1 MTLVPTDKRLASG
14 VVLTALGFLLML
26 GSILAP
32 AASGWSEGSGK
43 GHATHK
49 GKTPPTAA
57 GSAVTQGHGANHSGA
72 YDPYGVGLPSGN
84 GQGNTQNC
92 AGCVGSADGKNP
104 PGQAVDGSDHN
115 NGYECDGNQGVGKTN
130 PAHSGCGT
138 TTTAPPTTTSTAPPT
153 TTTTAPPT
161 TTTAPPT
168 TTTTAAVTTTTT
180 AASTTTTASVAGTTT
195 TTAADEVLGVQFQ
208 RGGRFAATGAKNLLP
223 LTGLGF
229 LLTAAGLLLVAVR
242 RREVNLS

>member
-14 VVLTALGFLLML
+14 VLLTALGMLLML

-43 GHATHK
+43 GHATGK
-49 GKTPPTAA
+49 GKAPAAAATP
-57 GSAVTQGHGANHSGA
+57 AVTGDHGANQSGA
-72 YDPYGVGLPSGN
+72 YDPHGVGLPSGN
-84 GQGNTQNC
+84 GQGNTPVC

-130 PAHSGCGT
+130 PAHSGCA
-138 TTTAPPTTTSTAPPT
+138 TA
-153 TTTTAPPT
+153 TTAPPT

-168 TTTTAAVTTTTT
+168 TTTTAPPTTTTTAPSTTTTAAVTTTTT
-180 AASTTTTASVAGTTT
+180 AAPTTTTTTAVAGTT

-208 RGGRFAATGAKNLLP
+208 RGGSFAATGARNLLP

-229 LLTAAGLLLVAVR
+229 LLTAAGLLLLAVR
-242 RREVNLS
+242 RREIPLS